1 MLPPAYKSLL
11 DSRQF
16 VRGTFVIRA
25 RMDAYSAQAMSEEN
39 KIRYNISKFMERDY
53 QSENKALLSRLVA
66 YEGKSK

>member
-1 MLPPAYKSLL
+1 
-11 DSRQF
+11 
-16 VRGTFVIRA
+16 
-25 RMDAYSAQAMSEEN
+25 MDAYSAQAMSEEN